1 MIQYLDIFFQKLEQ
15 IKKFDDFEI
24 VIFSD
29 HDSRIVNSK
38 EIFNNVIFVHKKKDS
53 IESKIN
59 ENELSLNEIINTF
72 YKY

>member
-1 MIQYLDIFFQKLEQ
+1 MEEDTGYSPTQCIHCSKIIRGKPW
-15 IKKFDDFEI
+15 IS
-24 VIFSD
+24 VN

-38 EIFNNVIFVHKKKDS
+38 KIFNNVIFVHKKKNS
-53 IESKIN
+53 IKSKIN